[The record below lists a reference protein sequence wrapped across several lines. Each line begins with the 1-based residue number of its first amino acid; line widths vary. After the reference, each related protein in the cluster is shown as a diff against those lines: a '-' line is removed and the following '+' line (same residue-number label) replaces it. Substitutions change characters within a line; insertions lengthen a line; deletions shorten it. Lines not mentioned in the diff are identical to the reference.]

1 MDVAARWSKVMM
13 PNYGAPSLILAEG
26 KGVRVNDA
34 DGKTYL
40 DFLAGLAVSS
50 TGHAHPKV
58 ASAIAKQASRLL
70 HTSNLY
76 ATEENLRL
84 AERLVDATGYGKVF
98 FCNSGGEAND
108 FALKLAR
115 RRAAVKRGS
124 GYRVLTCQNS
134 FHGRSLSTVTL
145 TGQPKYQKDFG
156 PLLPEIQHV
165 PYNDVAELEEVFAKG
180 PVAALFIELVQGEG
194 GVVPATQAY
203 AEAAERLCREHDAL
217 LVADEVQTG
226 VGRTGKFLASEIY
239 GIRPDIVTLAKGLG
253 SGVPIGVV
261 LATDEVARVIA
272 PGDHGCTFGGNPLS
286 SAAALATLDV
296 IDGEDLVENAA
307 EMGALLQRRLREAL
321 GSAAREVRG
330 HGLLVG
336 VQFASPIAKA
346 VKVTCER
353 EGLLVG
359 AIGDHVIRLAPP
371 LVAKR
376 GDVEEAVAILAR
388 AAKASA

>member
-165 PYNDVAELEEVFAKG
+165 PYNDVCL
-180 PVAALFIELVQGEG
+180 LY
-194 GVVPATQAY
+194 TS
-203 AEAAERLCREHDAL
+203 DA
-217 LVADEVQTG
+217 ADE
-226 VGRTGKFLASEIY
+226 
-239 GIRPDIVTLAKGLG
+239 
-253 SGVPIGVV
+253 
-261 LATDEVARVIA
+261 
-272 PGDHGCTFGGNPLS
+272 
-286 SAAALATLDV
+286 
-296 IDGEDLVENAA
+296 
-307 EMGALLQRRLREAL
+307 
-321 GSAAREVRG
+321 
-330 HGLLVG
+330 
-336 VQFASPIAKA
+336 
-346 VKVTCER
+346 
-353 EGLLVG
+353 
-359 AIGDHVIRLAPP
+359 
-371 LVAKR
+371 
-376 GDVEEAVAILAR
+376 
-388 AAKASA
+388 